1 MSSIRKHAFRAVV
14 DALKARGKTVAVV
27 ESTCGGLIQ
36 SSIQAVEGSSSVYY
50 GGSVAYNTKRC
61 KPILLNDEKLHASL
75 TGANA
80 ADAASYKA
88 SKLDWT
94 AKTASAYLDAMGTD
108 YAVAEGGAAGP
119 TFRPE
124 GLETGFAA
132 VAVAARG
139 ADGAVEIVRSTL
151 VESAHAKREANMELF
166 ATSAAREL
174 LAAATANEGL
184 DRRSQDRDDEAAV
197 AAYKARPDCRYV
209 VCDGGRALFSSETA
223 LALIDE
229 AEALAFGI
237 DDQSSGTTIAFL
249 GLAGGAPL
257 FAVNARAGLDDS
269 RFRDTRTQAP
279 FLSPTENQVALAAT
293 AIATWHRRSGFC
305 SVDGGPAI
313 LQSAGHARKGSTSGA
328 LTFPRSDPAAIMAV
342 SSRCNSKILLAR
354 SPRHPAGMMT
364 TLAGFC
370 EAGETLESA
379 VAREVLEETGV
390 VVDEGSVRYL
400 KSQPWP
406 FPQSCMLAFRATAD
420 ASQPLVLD
428 DELLEAKW
436 WDRDSIRRACEVPG
450 AVMRAEVA
458 AAAFAADPTLEVLVP
473 PKNVVARELIEAW
486 LNEDD

>member
-1 MSSIRKHAFRAVV
+1 MAATAPTRRFGPAFAARAP
-14 DALKARGKTVAVV
+14 ARTPRDPRA
-27 ESTCGGLIQ
+27 GLIQ

-354 SPRHPAGMMT
+354 SLPAWCLKSCVDPAIQLFVPPRSPRHPAGMMT

-390 VVDEGSVRYL
+390 VVDEGSVRG
-400 KSQPWP
+400 PRGP
-406 FPQSCMLAFRATAD
+406 
-420 ASQPLVLD
+420 
-428 DELLEAKW
+428 
-436 WDRDSIRRACEVPG
+436 PG
-450 AVMRAEVA
+450 RGGA
-458 AAAFAADPTLEVLVP
+458 AGG
-473 PKNVVARELIEAW
+473 ARGS
-486 LNEDD
+486 